1 MMTTFNPRPTLFQRF
16 CRGLLAMAG
25 WGVEVSEPPPERCVI
40 IGAPHT
46 TWFDL
51 ILTLLLMGATGI
63 RFRWI
68 SKASLFRPPLG
79 WLLRALG
86 GMPVE
91 RGARANF
98 VDQIVAAFALGTPL
112 RIAIVPEGTR
122 KFIDHWK
129 TGFYYIALG
138 ANVPIVLGYADFARR
153 RVGLGPVLMPT
164 GDLEADLIQYQQ
176 FYAPIVGRYPER
188 QGLIRRKA

>member
-1 MMTTFNPRPTLFQRF
+1 MTASRSRRTLLQRV
-16 CRGLLAMAG
+16 CTGLLALGG
-25 WGVEVSEPPPERCVI
+25 WRVEVAEPPPERCVI
-40 IGAPHT
+40 IGAHHT

-51 ILTLLLMGATGI
+51 ILTLLLMGATGF

-68 SKASLFRPPLG
+68 AKAVLFRPPLG

-91 RGARANF
+91 RGARAHF
-98 VDQIVAAFALGTPL
+98 VDQIVAAFAPGTPL

-122 KFIDHWK
+122 SFTDHWK

-138 ANVPIVLGYADFARR
+138 AHVPIVPGYADFARR
-153 RVGLGPVLMPT
+153 CVGLGPALMPT
-164 GDLEADLIQYQQ
+164 GVIEADFVEYER
-176 FYAPIVGRYPER
+176 FYANIVGMIPER
-188 QGLIRRKA
+188 QGLVRHKD